1 MKSSSLRIK
10 LMAASLIMLLA
21 MALVLSINV
30 NRALHNSGEALGQ
43 RTKEDLKAAVYDQLK
58 AEAAGYGDKV
68 ASYINATFQAPIV
81 MKSVIEHSIEAQGD
95 FSQTA
100 LSRSQINL
108 LIQSQLAANSNISA
122 IYAQFETDGY
132 DGNDSLYQDSNAIY
146 NTIGSGALEIYWV
159 RDRSQKLVQFR
170 VEDSQEKYAD
180 TLNEFGVREAEWYL
194 CSKDNKKPCAM
205 EPYLY
210 EIEDGYSELM
220 TSLIA
225 PIIINNQF
233 RGVVGVD
240 VNLPKFQIL
249 TEQLSQSL
257 FSGEAKVTLLSETG
271 LIVGS
276 SHYEDKVSRP
286 LKEALPKRSDTYLQL
301 SDENSVLETDDYFV
315 ISHSIKI
322 SASNNQWQFI
332 IELPKDIA
340 LARADALVA
349 ELKDSFT
356 SINTQQAILA
366 LVVTLL
372 AAVIMTWIIKS
383 IVQPLYELCNRI
395 DNLASADG
403 DLTQQLKLDTHAE
416 LIALSSGFN
425 RFLQKLRDM
434 INELKIVSYEVRDS
448 SSTSKI
454 ISGDTNQQTSQ
465 QQLEISSVVTAT
477 NEMSATSHEVARLAQ
492 STADGAKKSQEI
504 IQNSQ
509 SALSIAV
516 EGVKDLSTD
525 MGNASDSITQVAARS
540 EDITRIIDVI
550 KAIAEQT
557 NLLALNA
564 AIEAARA
571 GEQGRGFAVVADEV
585 RSLASKTQNSTDEIN
600 AMIQSLQQEVSNAV
614 TIIDNSSSK
623 AEASVEQTNIAF
635 ESLTEVVNTTNSIND
650 NADQVAA
657 AAEEQS
663 QVAEEINKNL
673 TIIGDAAEALAQLS
687 HKSEQSN
694 QHLIKQVDS
703 LDHQLEKLHT

>member
-30 NRALHNSGEALGQ
+30 NRALSNSGDTLSE
-43 RTKEDLKAAVYDQLK
+43 RTQEDLKAAVYDQLK
-58 AEAAGYGDKV
+58 AEATGYGDKV
-68 ASYINATFQAPIV
+68 ASYINSAYQTPMAMASI
-81 MKSVIEHSIEAQGD
+81 IESSINSAQVP
-95 FSQTA
+95 

-108 LIQSQLAANSNISA
+108 LIKAQLSANTNISSM
-122 IYAQFETDGY
+122 YTQFEADGY
-132 DGNDSLYQDSNAIY
+132 DANDIAYQDSSADYNAL
-146 NTIGSGALEIYWV
+146 NTGALEIYWV
-159 RDRSQKLVQFR
+159 RDRQKNLVQYR
-170 VEDSQEKYAD
+170 IENSQEKYVD
-180 TLNEFGVREAEWYL
+180 TVNEFGIREAEWYL
-194 CSKDNKKPCAM
+194 CAKDNKKPCAM
-205 EPYLY
+205 EPYMY
-210 EIEDGYSELM
+210 EIDEGYKELM
-220 TSLIA
+220 TSLTV
-225 PIIINNQF
+225 PILINNQF
-233 RGVVGVD
+233 RGVVGAD
-240 VNLPKFQIL
+240 VNLPKFQTL
-249 TEQLSQSL
+249 TDKLSQSL
-257 FSGEAKVTLLSETG
+257 FAGAAKVTLLSEMG

-276 SHYEDKVSRP
+276 SHYHDKTARP
-286 LKEALPKRSDTYLQL
+286 LKEALPDRASAYLQL
-301 SDENSVLETDDYFV
+301 TDDNNLLETEQYFV
-315 ISHSIKI
+315 ISKSINI
-322 SASNNQWQFI
+322 VASGSQWQFI

-340 LARADALVA
+340 LARAHALVQ
-349 ELKDSFT
+349 ELEDSFT
-356 SINTQQAILA
+356 SINTQQVMLA
-366 LVVTLL
+366 LVVTLI
-372 AAVIMTWIIKS
+372 AAIIMTWIIKS
-383 IVQPLYELCNRI
+383 IVQPLYELRNRI

-416 LIALSSGFN
+416 LIALSGGFN
-425 RFLQKLRDM
+425 LFLQKLRDM
-434 INELKIVSYEVRDS
+434 INELKNVSHEVRDS
-448 SSTSKI
+448 SVTSEQ
-454 ISGDTNQQTSQ
+454 ISRDTNQQTSQ

-492 STADGAKKSQEI
+492 SSADGAKQAQDI
-504 IQNSQ
+504 INRSQ

-516 EGVKDLSTD
+516 DGVRDLSND
-525 MGNASDSITQVAARS
+525 MGNASKSISQVAARS

-600 AMIQSLQQEVSNAV
+600 TMIQSLQQEVSKAV

-623 AEASVEQTNIAF
+623 AEASVEQTHQAF
-635 ESLTEVVNTTNSIND
+635 TALGEVVATTNTIND

-673 TIIGDAAEALAQLS
+673 TIIGDAADTLAQLS
-687 HKSEQSN
+687 EQSQQSN
-694 QHLIKQVDS
+694 QHLINQVDS
-703 LDHQLEKLHT
+703 LDQQLGKLRT